1 MYVLGVFVCFK
12 ANVNVMTRG
21 RERRGPLQ
29 TGGEQLNKKK
39 SDGSQGIH
47 NSSVAVYFIFYNK

>member
-29 TGGEQLNKKK
+29 TGGVQLNKKK
-39 SDGSQGIH
+39 KVM
-47 NSSVAVYFIFYNK
+47 VAKEYKTQV